1 VPFKWAT
8 MITVVFHV
16 AEFIYILYMINVTIT
31 FIVDFDVDKE
41 YIIIWKCKCKLEFL
55 DIMFDNEETI

>member
-1 VPFKWAT
+1 